1 MVILQSAWT
10 AISKVTTRAS
20 AGRART
26 SMLLGGLLLA
36 GTMALILV
44 VGLGTAG
51 LGVQAEPL
59 TASQPAPGDS
69 LDPVLSR
76 ALGREIYIPNSS
88 AVQDGEPS
96 LHASALRTT
105 PLLGADSV
113 KGHPIT
119 AVRDPL
125 QDLELALVQLL
136 ADAESAAAGTLVDT
150 AAAQNVMDILVG
162 DTRGRVYDGF
172 PLLNFNRGGDG
183 PGQILGEYKTKRLTD
198 TGRTFVS
205 QIDGET
211 HRIWELTIN
220 MLWYGQNLDSDT
232 FLVRYPYEAH
242 EYDEVQIN
250 YRIYSLISEDLAPT
264 TILNDGF
271 GRIFHGLDST
281 FESLPADR
289 LSEISIRYP
298 SLKHFRGLYIW
309 GWGSHPPRVQ
319 FLQPIVEVSANGALN
334 WAGQSFS
341 QRTAALTIDDIG
353 EAAPEKKVYR
363 VAEAAL
369 AGATGD
375 EIAGMLTDPTL
386 SPRGTFRD
394 WLRLADDLRQLPPE
408 AWDVLLQED
417 GLLPGEFGTYDIV
430 LAYLNNEIY
439 GDSPYSQ
446 PGTDGKGGVLRDW
459 EQGGMVRVKI
469 INLDNHTHYYR
480 NVDFGDQ
487 LSNQIEGAFGNGRF
501 SFEKFNAKP
510 TYGVPKVAEMQ
521 WRTGWGYVPHL
532 GIAQQ
537 SGMFPREVDQVELAP
552 FTDQFG
558 ETHYGYSYSSDAG
571 YWRFNPPAAIRAG
584 TDLPAGE
591 PLRDADG
598 LPGVLIGVDTEGFG
612 AAKMPTGPI
621 TTHPDREAFPEV
633 TFPGFLRN
641 PGVGGDIIPPTP
653 VWAPFLTLNP
663 DTGTLLA
670 PDGSYWVDD
679 TYFHGRP
686 VSPHTSIIAS
696 VEAPRASAQLFYQF
710 DPLFHDNMIFSYHPR
725 SDIIR

>member
-1 MVILQSAWT
+1 MKLAHSVWDRIANAT
-10 AISKVTTRAS
+10 IYTGAR
-20 AGRART
+20 RARAGIVMG
-26 SMLLGGLLLA
+26 SLLVAGATALVLA
-36 GTMALILV
+36 LSLV
-44 VGLGTAG
+44 TGDQGI
-51 LGVQAEPL
+51 QAEQHPL
-59 TASQPAPGDS
+59 PDPAPGDS

-76 ALGREIYIPNSS
+76 AFGREVYVPNSS
-88 AVQDGEPS
+88 AVQDGEPG
-96 LHASALRTT
+96 LHASSLQTT
-105 PLLGADSV
+105 PLLGTDSV
-113 KGHPIT
+113 TGHPIT
-119 AVRDPL
+119 VVRDPL
-125 QDLELALVQLL
+125 QDLELALVRLL
-136 ADAESAAAGTLVDT
+136 SDADSAAAGTLVDT
-150 AAAQNVMDILVG
+150 AAAQNVMDILLG
-162 DTRGRVYDGF
+162 DTQGRVYDGF

-183 PGQILGEYKTKRLTD
+183 PDQILGEYKTKRLTD

-205 QIDGET
+205 QIDGEI
-211 HRIWELTIN
+211 HRIWEVTIN
-220 MLWYGQNLDSDT
+220 MLWYGQNLDSDL
-232 FLVRYPYEAH
+232 FLLRYPFEAH
-242 EYDEVQIN
+242 QYDEVQIN

-281 FESLPADR
+281 FESLPADQ

-298 SLKHFRGLYIW
+298 SLNYFRGLYIW

-319 FLQPIVEVSANGALN
+319 FLQPIVEVSADGGLN
-334 WAGQSFS
+334 FAGQSFS
-341 QRTAALTIDDIG
+341 QRLGALTIDDIG
-353 EAAPEKKVYR
+353 EAAPEKKAYR
-363 VAEAAL
+363 VAQAAL

-375 EIAGMLTDPTL
+375 EIAAMLTDPAA
-386 SPRGTFRD
+386 SPRGTFRE
-394 WLRLADDLRQLPPE
+394 WLRLGDDLRQLPPE
-408 AWDVLLQED
+408 AWDVLLEED
-417 GLLPGEFGTYDIV
+417 DLLPGEFGDYDIV
-430 LAYLNNEIY
+430 LTYLNNEIY

-459 EQGGMVRVKI
+459 EQGGTVSVKI

-487 LSNQIEGAFGNGRF
+487 ISNEVEGAFGNGRF

-521 WRTGWGYVPHL
+521 WRTGWGYVPHI

-537 SGMFPREVDQVELAP
+537 SSMFPREVDQVKLSP

-558 ETHYGYSYSSDAG
+558 ETHYGYSYTSEAG
-571 YWRFNPPAAIRAG
+571 YWRFNPPPPIRAG
-584 TDLPAGE
+584 DNLPAGE

-612 AAKMPTGPI
+612 VAKMPTGPI
-621 TTHPDREAFPEV
+621 TTHPNQESFPEV
-633 TFPGFLRN
+633 NFPGFLRN
-641 PGVGGDIIPPTP
+641 PSMGGDIIPPTP

-663 DTGTLLA
+663 TTGTLVA
-670 PDGSYWVDD
+670 PDGSWWVDA

-686 VSPHTSIIAS
+686 VAPNTSVFAT

-725 SDIIR
+725 SDIVR